1 MKLICT
7 TVIRAAKQGDV
18 HGGLYVIETES
29 GEVLYY
35 APYEKDFINDNE
47 RGGERGLRGISV
59 LHDRIII
66 SDSGGFIELDKE
78 TYEIKRTFEDRDHLK
93 SVHEIV
99 VHDDHIFATSTA
111 YDAIAKYDL
120 DFNLVDF
127 WKINGESLQDHK
139 ILTGKESI
147 TSSEKTEED
156 EFHIN
161 SICIANG
168 RVAFSGLLTPLYD
181 LETMEEVCAIP
192 SFGPNNM
199 KSFVHNFY
207 QIDDSFA
214 ANLTTFSSL
223 GLSAGSN
230 GFTALPIP
238 RTKNAQFVV
247 DDIAKNNWNRG
258 LAFDDDHILVGSS
271 PARIIIYNRNTG
283 QFDSEIKLESE
294 IRHAIHGLEI
304 IE

>member
-35 APYEKDFINDNE
+35 APYEKDFVNDNE

-78 TYEIKRTFEDRDHLK
+78 TYKIKRTFEDRDHLK

-99 VHDDHIFATSTA
+99 VHDGYIFATSTA

-127 WKINGESLQDHK
+127 WKFNGESLQDHK
-139 ILTGKESI
+139 R
-147 TSSEKTEED
+147 
-156 EFHIN
+156 F
-161 SICIANG
+161 
-168 RVAFSGLLTPLYD
+168 
-181 LETMEEVCAIP
+181 
-192 SFGPNNM
+192 
-199 KSFVHNFY
+199 
-207 QIDDSFA
+207 
-214 ANLTTFSSL
+214 
-223 GLSAGSN
+223 
-230 GFTALPIP
+230 
-238 RTKNAQFVV
+238 
-247 DDIAKNNWNRG
+247 
-258 LAFDDDHILVGSS
+258 
-271 PARIIIYNRNTG
+271 
-283 QFDSEIKLESE
+283 
-294 IRHAIHGLEI
+294 
-304 IE
+304 